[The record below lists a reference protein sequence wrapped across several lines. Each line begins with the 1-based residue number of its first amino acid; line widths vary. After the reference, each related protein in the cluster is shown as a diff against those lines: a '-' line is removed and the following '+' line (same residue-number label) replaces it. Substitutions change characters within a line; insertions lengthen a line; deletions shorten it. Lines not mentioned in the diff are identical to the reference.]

1 LIAVWALS
9 IVDVVDASRISPAL
23 DLPSRPPLRI
33 ALTAV
38 KTPVADDM
46 LLSVAT
52 VFINTSRFSTAL
64 RKAASIAGLEP
75 SENGPYLV

>member
-38 KTPVADDM
+38 KTPVADERPA
-46 LLSVAT
+46 SVAT
-52 VFINTSRFSTAL
+52 VLINTKNDSNAF
-64 RKAASIAGLEP
+64 RKEASIGGLDP
-75 SENGPYLV
+75 SLKGP